1 MPRSTTPAVVV
12 SPKTCWRPCLYMPQ
26 LYVLTPCRRH
36 ARVTWGSVSPRAR
49 SPTSSV
55 LLYVYTNRQEYL
67 AVPAVSRSYIF
78 PPQLAI
84 GWAPPR
90 PCAGRVSA
98 GQRFRGRAVVAPVPP
113 PGHRLIRSPST
124 GESEQVA
131 ERRAQPRVRVCVWRT
146 GDNDTWMLFDPP
158 LR

>member
-12 SPKTCWRPCLYMPQ
+12 SPKTCWRPCLCHNYTSSRRVAVTRGSHG
-26 LYVLTPCRRH
+26 VLCHRELDHLQVQCSCTYIILTAKSISQCRPY
-36 ARVTWGSVSPRAR
+36 VSP
-49 SPTSSV
+49 
-55 LLYVYTNRQEYL
+55 
-67 AVPAVSRSYIF
+67 SYIF

-131 ERRAQPRVRVCVWRT
+131 ERRAHAAACACVCLANW
-146 GDNDTWMLFDPP
+146 
-158 LR
+158 